1 MDEPRPSPDET
12 RYRVLVETVAAHDYL
27 PSMRIIR
34 AMALVAIIAACAPL
48 DMGPRLAAYR
58 LLVPG
63 QSTTQDAT
71 ALLGWPTSA
80 TAVDR
85 NTILAQWMN
94 GTQYVAIIF
103 GSNGR
108 MIGVQQV
115 SGL

>member
-1 MDEPRPSPDET
+1 
-12 RYRVLVETVAAHDYL
+12 
-27 PSMRIIR
+27 
-34 AMALVAIIAACAPL
+34 
-48 DMGPRLAAYR
+48 
-58 LLVPG
+58 
-63 QSTTQDAT
+63 
-71 ALLGWPTSA
+71 LLGWPTSA

>member
-1 MDEPRPSPDET
+1 
-12 RYRVLVETVAAHDYL
+12 
-27 PSMRIIR
+27 MRIIR
-34 AMALVAIIAACAPL
+34 AMALLAIIAACAPL

-85 NTILAQWMN
+85 NTIFAQWMN

>member
-1 MDEPRPSPDET
+1 MSPAGAQAG
-12 RYRVLVETVAAHDYL
+12 RLYRVLVEKVAAHDYF

-34 AMALVAIIAACAPL
+34 AIALVAIIAACAPF

>member
-1 MDEPRPSPDET
+1 
-12 RYRVLVETVAAHDYL
+12 
-27 PSMRIIR
+27 MRIIR
-34 AMALVAIIAACAPL
+34 AMALLAIIAACAPL
-48 DMGPRLAAYR
+48 DMGPRFAAYR

-85 NTILAQWMN
+85 NTIFAQWMN

-108 MIGVQQV
+108 MVGVQQV
-115 SGL
+115 SGLYHYSCILCFRWDCWAAA